1 MRLAAELGVAVLAC
15 ERARPEQV
23 DALERARRRR
33 WTARLDDFP
42 AYRQADVRL
51 HIGLAETTGTAALVN
66 AVTEAQ
72 GAMTDVIAHIAHP
85 PEVLAWSN
93 AQHARLLAAVRRG
106 DATLATKL
114 ITEHLNG
121 TVHVV
126 AGLLPGGCA

>member
-1 MRLAAELGVAVLAC
+1 
-15 ERARPEQV
+15 
-23 DALERARRRR
+23 
-33 WTARLDDFP
+33 
-42 AYRQADVRL
+42 
-51 HIGLAETTGTAALVN
+51 
-66 AVTEAQ
+66 
-72 GAMTDVIAHIAHP
+72 MTDVIAHIAHP

-126 AGLLPGGCA
+126 TGLLPGAALDFDPAAAIDSRLKER